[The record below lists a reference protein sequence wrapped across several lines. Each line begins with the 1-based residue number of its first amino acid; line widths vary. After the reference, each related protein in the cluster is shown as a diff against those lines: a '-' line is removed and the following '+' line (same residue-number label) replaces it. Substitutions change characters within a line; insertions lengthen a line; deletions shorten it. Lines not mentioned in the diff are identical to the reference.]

1 MIKIINIL
9 DRITQLRLERKWSE
23 YELAKYSNITQ
34 STIST
39 WYREN
44 QLPTIKSLDKICSGC
59 GITLSQFFAENDMIE
74 LTPELKELYSD
85 WRFLTPKQ
93 KELTKQ
99 FVKEMKNK

>member
-1 MIKIINIL
+1 MDI
-9 DRITQLRLERKWSE
+9 LERLDKVLKE
-23 YELAKYSNITQ
+23 AGITR
-34 STIST
+34 
-39 WYREN
+39 YRLSKKCDVPEETLTGIFN
-44 QLPTIKSLDKICSGC
+44 RGSIPTIVTLEAICKGLN
-59 GITLSQFFAENDMIE
+59 ITLSQFFAENDMIE

>member
-1 MIKIINIL
+1 MEI
-9 DRITQLRLERKWSE
+9 LERLNKVLKE
-23 YELAKYSNITQ
+23 AGITR
-34 STIST
+34 
-39 WYREN
+39 YRLSKKCDVPEETLTGIFN
-44 QLPTIKSLDKICSGC
+44 RGSIPTIVTLEAICKGLN
-59 GITLSQFFAENDMIE
+59 ITLSQFFAENDMIE

>member
-1 MIKIINIL
+1 MDI
-9 DRITQLRLERKWSE
+9 LERLNKVLKE
-23 YELAKYSNITQ
+23 AGITC
-34 STIST
+34 
-39 WYREN
+39 YRLSKKCDVPEETLTGIFN
-44 QLPTIKSLDKICSGC
+44 RGSIPTIVTLEAICKGLN
-59 GITLSQFFAENDMIE
+59 ITLSQFFAENDMIE

>member
-1 MIKIINIL
+1 MDI
-9 DRITQLRLERKWSE
+9 LERLNKVLKE
-23 YELAKYSNITQ
+23 AGITR
-34 STIST
+34 
-39 WYREN
+39 YRLSKKCDVPKETLTGIFN
-44 QLPTIKSLDKICSGC
+44 RGSIPTIVTLEAICKGLN
-59 GITLSQFFAENDMIE
+59 ITLSQFFAENDMIE

>member
-1 MIKIINIL
+1 MDI
-9 DRITQLRLERKWSE
+9 LERLNKVLKE
-23 YELAKYSNITQ
+23 AGITR
-34 STIST
+34 
-39 WYREN
+39 YRLSKKCDVPEETLTVIFN
-44 QLPTIKSLDKICSGC
+44 RGSIPTIVTLEAICKGLN
-59 GITLSQFFAENDMIE
+59 ITLSQFFAENDMIE

>member
-1 MIKIINIL
+1 MDI
-9 DRITQLRLERKWSE
+9 LERLNKVLKE
-23 YELAKYSNITQ
+23 AGITR
-34 STIST
+34 
-39 WYREN
+39 YRLSKKCDVPEETLTGIFN
-44 QLPTIKSLDKICSGC
+44 RGSIPTIVTLEAICKGLN
-59 GITLSQFFAENDMIE
+59 ITLSQFFTENDMIE

>member
-1 MIKIINIL
+1 MDI
-9 DRITQLRLERKWSE
+9 LERLNKVLKE
-23 YELAKYSNITQ
+23 AGITR
-34 STIST
+34 
-39 WYREN
+39 YRLSKKCDVPEETLTGIFN
-44 QLPTIKSLDKICSGC
+44 RGSVPTIVTLEAICKGLN
-59 GITLSQFFAENDMIE
+59 ITLSQFFAENDMIE

>member
-1 MIKIINIL
+1 MDI
-9 DRITQLRLERKWSE
+9 LERLNKVLKE
-23 YELAKYSNITQ
+23 AGITR
-34 STIST
+34 
-39 WYREN
+39 YRLSKKCDVPEETLTGIFN
-44 QLPTIKSLDKICSGC
+44 RGSIPTIVTLEAICKGLN
-59 GITLSQFFAENDMIE
+59 ITLSQFFAENDMIE

>member
-1 MIKIINIL
+1 MDI
-9 DRITQLRLERKWSE
+9 LERLNKVLKE
-23 YELAKYSNITQ
+23 AGITR
-34 STIST
+34 
-39 WYREN
+39 YRFSKKCDVPEETLTGIFN
-44 QLPTIKSLDKICSGC
+44 RGSIPTIVTLEAICKGLN
-59 GITLSQFFAENDMIE
+59 ITLSQFFAENDMIE

>member
-1 MIKIINIL
+1 MDI
-9 DRITQLRLERKWSE
+9 LERLNKVLKE
-23 YELAKYSNITQ
+23 AGITR
-34 STIST
+34 
-39 WYREN
+39 YRLSKKCDVPEETLTGIFN
-44 QLPTIKSLDKICSGC
+44 RGSIPTIVTLEAICKGF

>member
-1 MIKIINIL
+1 MDI
-9 DRITQLRLERKWSE
+9 LERLNKVLKE
-23 YELAKYSNITQ
+23 AGITR
-34 STIST
+34 
-39 WYREN
+39 YRLSKKCDVPEETLTGIFN
-44 QLPTIKSLDKICSGC
+44 RGSIPTIVTLEAICKGLN
-59 GITLSQFFAENDMIE
+59 ITLSQFFDENDMIE

>member
-1 MIKIINIL
+1 L
-9 DRITQLRLERKWSE
+9 DILERLNKVLKE
-23 YELAKYSNITQ
+23 AGITR
-34 STIST
+34 
-39 WYREN
+39 YRLSKKCDVPEETLTGIFN
-44 QLPTIKSLDKICSGC
+44 RGSIPTIVTLEAICKGLN
-59 GITLSQFFAENDMIE
+59 ITLSQFFAENDMIE